1 MDFKQFEYS
10 VLPPFIQSLP
20 SGSQNHQKA
29 DNQLKQ
35 TQSFGAGPMDLE
47 NESENQSFIGARKKD
62 LPEEIVATT
71 AGTSVTSASA
81 PLIMPNDLF
90 LNGMGFPAPQNYM
103 MMPQMVMDPNVLQCT
118 MLPQIAASI
127 IPQRTTPASQTA
139 ENSTPAKEIITYKS
153 CVLYPP
159 NINAPPPTIRER
171 PLGCRTVFVGGLPEA
186 ITQDIIREV
195 FERCGEITTLRL
207 SKKNF
212 CHIRFDYEA
221 SVDSAIYLSGYRIK
235 INNSNEATYN
245 ASTEQRHKEQDRF
258 RSVSPPPV
266 VHYSDHEAVLA
277 ADLLKSDET
286 FLKGIQIVIAWLE
299 RGDCCKKNANNFY
312 SMIQSVNAHGRRL
325 NSERS
330 QQDEELKK
338 IKEQYRKNAEIAGQ
352 QFSQIDKVFNAASHK
367 KVWDHF
373 TKAQRKNIDQWKK
386 ASLDMRTITL
396 DEDEMEMSDDDRDS
410 SRSSKRSRWD
420 DSLKD
425 ENDSLRCQVEA
436 YKHEMN
442 LVKSDIKSDSAVREK
457 QIKVLQETIRN
468 LQTQLIENKSKEKDF
483 NQKITSLE
491 EELKQEKVKQLLL
504 KTKIVEVSQAKAK
517 LADNSGDEKDS
528 KSNEKELPKMDTFEV
543 QVISLV
549 STFLAIHPFGS
560 EIQQI
565 NSYLQNI
572 LNQKLS
578 DSELE
583 EILSKYEC
591 VFMEVPGNKWIL
603 TAFKKCSSNL
613 KTANSTKNK
622 DFFI

>member
-20 SGSQNHQKA
+20 SGSQSHQKA

-139 ENSTPAKEIITYKS
+139 ESSTPAKEIITYKS

-245 ASTEQRHKEQDRF
+245 GRLHVDYAQARDDQFEWECKQRQLQREQRHKEQDRF

-352 QFSQIDKVFNAASHK
+352 QCK
-367 KVWDHF
+367 
-373 TKAQRKNIDQWKK
+373 
-386 ASLDMRTITL
+386 
-396 DEDEMEMSDDDRDS
+396 
-410 SRSSKRSRWD
+410 
-420 DSLKD
+420 
-425 ENDSLRCQVEA
+425 
-436 YKHEMN
+436 
-442 LVKSDIKSDSAVREK
+442 
-457 QIKVLQETIRN
+457 
-468 LQTQLIENKSKEKDF
+468 
-483 NQKITSLE
+483 
-491 EELKQEKVKQLLL
+491 
-504 KTKIVEVSQAKAK
+504 
-517 LADNSGDEKDS
+517 
-528 KSNEKELPKMDTFEV
+528 
-543 QVISLV
+543 
-549 STFLAIHPFGS
+549 
-560 EIQQI
+560 
-565 NSYLQNI
+565 
-572 LNQKLS
+572 
-578 DSELE
+578 
-583 EILSKYEC
+583 
-591 VFMEVPGNKWIL
+591 
-603 TAFKKCSSNL
+603 
-613 KTANSTKNK
+613 
-622 DFFI
+622 